1 MKNTKEVQAILTTLF
16 AINFTSEHRD
26 HEMELI
32 LDYAFRRLF
41 GSNTNLLVLGCVGK
55 SKEEIMPEIM
65 QILESETQFKNIWRN
80 TKNDET

>member
-1 MKNTKEVQAILTTLF
+1 MKNTKEVQAILTALF

-41 GSNTNLLVLGCVGK
+41 GSNTNLLVLGCIGK
-55 SKEEIMPEIM
+55 SKEQIMPEIM
-65 QILESETQFKNIWRN
+65 ALLENDTQFK
-80 TKNDET
+80 KYMEEHK

>member
-1 MKNTKEVQAILTTLF
+1 MKNTKEVQSILTALF
-16 AINFTSEHRD
+16 ALNFTSEHRD

-55 SKEEIMPEIM
+55 TKEQIMPEVRK
-65 QILESETQFKNIWRN
+65 LLVSETQFKKYMEEY
-80 TKNDET
+80 KND

>member
-1 MKNTKEVQAILTTLF
+1 MKNTKEVQAILTALF

-41 GSNTNLLVLGCVGK
+41 GSNTNLLILGCVGK
-55 SKEEIMPEIM
+55 TKEAIMPEIM
-65 QILESETQFKNIWRN
+65 QILESETQFKRYMEEY
-80 TKNDET
+80 KK